1 MSTPRRASLDR
12 ATSESKVLVELNI
25 DGEGRA
31 DISTGVGFYD
41 HMLTAFARHA
51 LVDLTVQTEGDTH
64 IDAHHTVEDT
74 AIALGEAFRQ
84 ALGDKA
90 GLRRFGDALVP
101 LDEALVQVAVDL
113 SGRPYLVHSE
123 PDGMPPTIG
132 PLYATT
138 LTRHV
143 FESFAHNA
151 RIALHVRVLGGR
163 DAHHIV
169 EAQFKAVARA
179 LRDAT
184 ATDPKVSGIPS
195 TKGVL

>member
-1 MSTPRRASLDR
+1 MTRT
-12 ATSESKVLVELNI
+12 ATVTRTTGETSVTVALVI
-25 DGEGRA
+25 DGSGAASA
-31 DISTGVGFYD
+31 DTGVPFFD
-41 HMLTAFARHA
+41 HMLAQLGKHA
-51 LVDLTVQTEGDTH
+51 GFDLTVTTKGDTH
-64 IDAHHTVEDT
+64 VDAHHTVEDT
-74 AIALGEAFRQ
+74 AIAVGQALRE

-90 GLRRFGDALVP
+90 GIRRFGDALVP

-163 DAHHIV
+163 DAHHVV

-184 ATDPKVSGIPS
+184 AADPKVSGIPS

>member
-1 MSTPRRASLDR
+1 MGERTGRVERDTGE
-12 ATSESKVLVELNI
+12 TSVLVELDL
-25 DGEGRA
+25 DGTGVS
-31 DISTGVGFYD
+31 DVDTGVGFYD
-41 HMLTAFARHA
+41 HMLNQLGKHGGF
-51 LVDLTVQTEGDTH
+51 DLTVRTKGDLH

-74 AIALGEAFRQ
+74 AIALGQAFAL

-123 PDGMPPTIG
+123 PDGIAPMIG
-132 PLYATT
+132 SQYATT

-143 FESFAHNA
+143 WESFVYHA

-184 ATDPKVSGIPS
+184 AYDPKVTGIPS